1 MKIVVLNGSPKGDV
15 SVTMQYVNFLAKK
28 YPQAEFQTVNI
39 SQRIKLI
46 EKNPSEFARIIADIQ
61 GADGVLWAFPL
72 YILLVHAHYKRFI
85 ELIFERG
92 AQAAFMG
99 KYAATLSTSIHFFDH
114 TAHNYMHAICDD
126 LGMRYVDSFSPDMT
140 DLLSPEGQTK
150 TAQFGEHFLN
160 AIQTQAVLPRQYAQL
175 NWRNF
180 PYEPGQPAAPVT
192 TNGKKVVIL
201 HDSSD
206 ACNNLSRMVARC
218 QAAFTGDV
226 QVINLHDIEI
236 KASCQGCLQCG
247 GNNVC
252 AFEGKDGFI
261 DFFRSQI
268 EAADILVYAGTITD
282 RYFSSRWKMFFDRS
296 FFNTHTPMLT
306 GKQVVFLISGPFGQL
321 ENLREIFTAFTEY
334 QMANLVGFASDEFG
348 TSEEIDVMLDQ
359 LMARAAA
366 LAEQGYVRPATF
378 LGVGG
383 TKIFRDDIYGRLR
396 IPFAADHRAYTR
408 LGFYKTFPQRD
419 VRTILLN
426 TFAGPLLSIPRLRQG
441 FNKMVKEQMVAP
453 LKQVVDK
460 A

>member
-1 MKIVVLNGSPKGDV
+1 MKIVVLNGSPKGDL
-15 SVTMQYVNFLAKK
+15 SVTMQYVNFMARK
-28 YPQAEFQTVNI
+28 YSQVEFQTENI

-46 EKNPSEFARIIADIQ
+46 EKNPDEFARIIADIQ
-61 GADGVLWAFPL
+61 AADGVLWAFPL

-99 KYAATLSTSIHFFDH
+99 KYAASLSTSIHFFDH

-140 DLLSPEGQTK
+140 DLLSGEGQTK

-160 AIQTQAVLPRQYAQL
+160 AIRTQAVTPRQYGHL
-175 NWRNF
+175 TWRNF
-180 PYEPGQPAAPVT
+180 QYEPGKPALSVDT
-192 TNGKKVVIL
+192 GGKKVVIL
-201 HDSSD
+201 HDSTDSSH
-206 ACNNLSRMVARC
+206 NLSRMVARC
-218 QAAFTGDV
+218 RAAFTGDV
-226 QVINLHDIEI
+226 QAINLHDIEI

-247 GNNVC
+247 SKNVC

-261 DFFRSQI
+261 DFFRSQV
-268 EAADILVYAGTITD
+268 ETADILVYAGTITD

-306 GKQVVFLISGPFGQL
+306 GKQVVFVISGPFGQL
-321 ENLREIFTAFTEY
+321 DNLREIFTAFTEY

-366 LAEQGYVRPATF
+366 LADQGYVRPATF
-378 LGVGG
+378 LGIGG

-396 IPFAADHRAYTR
+396 VPFAADHRAYTR

-419 VRTILLN
+419 VRIMLLN
-426 TFAGPLLSIPRLRQG
+426 AVAGPLLTIPRLRQG
-441 FNKMVKEQMVAP
+441 FDKVIKEQMVAP